1 MKAADETKL
10 DGIETSADVTDQAN
24 VYSAATDIL
33 VAGMNV
39 TLTEDDTAQ
48 TITVNA
54 TGGGMNTPTNLGIA
68 NRDTDSLDVTS
79 SSGTNVTIESATT
92 TLAGLQSA
100 ADKTKLNGIATGA
113 TANTGDIT
121 AVSTGNNS
129 GLAGGDSD
137 GAVNLRLD
145 FENLATFGT
154 FNFSDDDDIV
164 PLYNDDNGAA
174 VGVTLGQFKA
184 EIGAGAATTPPVVL
198 ATDTEVRFRH
208 TSDLDS
214 DNIYAGDGEIEFSQA
229 LDSGDDNAVI
239 YIDGTIETV
248 LSGSAPSFTDSTG
261 DAQSW
266 TVGTAITD
274 IVLPEAIGDPT
285 PTYAVV
291 GLLPAGLDFEMATR
305 TISGT
310 PSAVASGTIIIQA
323 INSEGAANW
332 SIDYATTAPS
342 GITRETIPTK
352 SGEVVR
358 ALITV
363 GEATVQ
369 GNNGSGKWYSRHG
382 SENIGSVAGSL
393 AITNGLTISR
403 VWSPGGNEDDDFR
416 LNQQGGDSLAE
427 WVWGADNLTNGRFE
441 EGDTASPP
449 FGAGYDKAVF
459 LSFDSGGTTQMIEL
473 GFRDDFRNTGGGWY
487 NLEFSDAQDA
497 LADAVAVDALV
508 NMVIADRSDVL
519 FAPVFADSTGDAQ
532 SWTIGAPIVNIV
544 VPEARG
550 NPTPTYSTVGTLP
563 SGLQFDPTSRRLS
576 GTPNAVGSGTITI
589 RATNSQG
596 TADWTIGYTVNAE
609 ILDTGSFTLAS
620 DSPFHFGSF
629 RAKLLRDITD
639 TPTPMPNFTDAG
651 EDNLRLQDAPK
662 VLNLT
667 VPTNS
672 GIAEVNRWLLFYSG
686 KTIGRLS
693 SEHTASDTTLQ
704 FDTGADFTGLST
716 GDTIFIN
723 QSPDGD
729 STAVEEAT
737 VTNIDTTN
745 RILTVTRGSNAATL
759 SEYAGVAMD
768 DDRTYGLTAFREEAN
783 KTVTLDF
790 TLVP

>member
-1 MKAADETKL
+1 MAAADK
-10 DGIETSADVTDQAN
+10 TSLNSALASVTFQPSSSSLQSTN
-24 VYSAATDIL
+24 
-33 VAGMNV
+33 VAGGSTSQSLARLHEFKGDDPTGSTDFLLGDYVRISGTFYMCNV
-39 TLTEDDTAQ
+39 ASETVADPSTIPSNTNFRRFAFSDNPVFTGNPTAPTPAANDNDTSLATTAYVQTELGAEPPNLYYAIADTSVAGTGNAIEVTTGHSLTAYVNGLEVFFYANNNNTGSATIDVDSIGSRAIRKSNGIGDSVLLVGGEITDNDPVKVVYNTEANSFFLGVGRAGSASFRNVGNAQHQIPALESGGTFNAARIPASIARLASPALTGNPTAPTPAADDNDTSIATTAYVQ
-48 TITVNA
+48 TEIA
-54 TGGGMNTPTNLGIA
+54 GLSSGGATNLGID

-79 SSGTNVTIESATT
+79 STGTDAEIPSATT
-92 TLAGLQSA
+92 SLAGLQSA
-100 ADKTKLNGIATGA
+100 ADKTKLDGIAVGA

-121 AVSTGNNS
+121 AVNTGNNS

-145 FENLATFGT
+145 FENLAMFGT
-154 FNFSDDDDIV
+154 VNFSDDDDIV

-198 ATDTEVRFRH
+198 ATNTEVRFRH

-248 LSGSAPSFTDSTG
+248 LSGSAPSFADSTG

-274 IVLPEAIGDPT
+274 IVVPEASGDPT

-291 GLLPAGLDFEMATR
+291 GLLPAGLDFDTATR

-310 PSAVASGTIIIQA
+310 PSAVGSGTIIIRA
-323 INSEGAANW
+323 INSKGTANW

-393 AITNGLTISR
+393 AITGGLTISR

-473 GFRDDFRNTGGGWY
+473 GFRDDFRNTGAAGTTS
-487 NLEFSDAQDA
+487 NL
-497 LADAVAVDALV
+497 V
-508 NMVIADRSDVL
+508 M
-519 FAPVFADSTGDAQ
+519 
-532 SWTIGAPIVNIV
+532 
-544 VPEARG
+544 
-550 NPTPTYSTVGTLP
+550 
-563 SGLQFDPTSRRLS
+563 
-576 GTPNAVGSGTITI
+576 
-589 RATNSQG
+589 
-596 TADWTIGYTVNAE
+596 
-609 ILDTGSFTLAS
+609 
-620 DSPFHFGSF
+620 
-629 RAKLLRDITD
+629 LR
-639 TPTPMPNFTDAG
+639 MP
-651 EDNLRLQDAPK
+651 
-662 VLNLT
+662 
-667 VPTNS
+667 
-672 GIAEVNRWLLFYSG
+672 
-686 KTIGRLS
+686 
-693 SEHTASDTTLQ
+693 
-704 FDTGADFTGLST
+704 
-716 GDTIFIN
+716 
-723 QSPDGD
+723 
-729 STAVEEAT
+729 
-737 VTNIDTTN
+737 
-745 RILTVTRGSNAATL
+745 
-759 SEYAGVAMD
+759 
-768 DDRTYGLTAFREEAN
+768 
-783 KTVTLDF
+783 
-790 TLVP
+790 